1 MNLNYSYSAFLIATL
16 LVGNLILMMYI
27 VELSNNKKVDEK
39 LYELEYVQEEI
50 LIEELDLALL
60 SAKNLKIETHKA
72 YNEAEKFIADIENER
87 IELLENT
94 EDKLAEMNDAI
105 ESLNSKIIIINID
118 KSNAVNNKNKTVS
131 LNNSNNRN
139 STNTYHLL
147 DRKALYFPNPVYTCD
162 SFGKVVLHITVS
174 NLGNVINTSFNKNA
188 STTSNVCLIENAII
202 YAKKARFTI
211 AENKPKQLGSIT
223 YIFPGQ

>member
-1 MNLNYSYSAFLIATL
+1 MNLNYSYSAFLIASL

-27 VELSNNKKVDEK
+27 FELSYNKEVDEK

-60 SAKNLKIETHKA
+60 STKNLKIETHKA
-72 YNEAEKFIADIENER
+72 YNEAEKFIADIENKR
-87 IELLENT
+87 IELIEST

-105 ESLNSKIIIINID
+105 ESSNSKIIIINID
-118 KSNAVNNKNKTVS
+118 KSNAVNNKTVS

-162 SFGKVVLHITVS
+162 SFGKVVLHIVVS
-174 NLGNVINTSFNKNA
+174 DLGYVINTSFNKKV